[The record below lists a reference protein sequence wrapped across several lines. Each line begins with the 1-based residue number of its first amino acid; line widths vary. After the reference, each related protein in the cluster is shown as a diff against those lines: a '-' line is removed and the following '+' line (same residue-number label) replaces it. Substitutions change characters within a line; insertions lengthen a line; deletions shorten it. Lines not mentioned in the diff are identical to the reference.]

1 MLLEKRVS
9 GACGKRMQKYIGL
22 SRHLAMSPLY
32 SPCVRVSCSCSLPPA
47 LLIQAQRPLS
57 QVWQAREWNC
67 EVIQLSENADK
78 NMFGRRKIGC
88 GQQSQYVESAIWYAW
103 FVELSPW
110 KSRQLASA
118 SWSPYCFG
126 IGMGWNRQSHET
138 SRLTTPAPLPHP
150 PSFFTSSFA
159 VARSR
164 LETSSPYRRRQHH
177 QEHQHQQH
185 QHRQT

>member
-1 MLLEKRVS
+1 LEGCSFDFDEQAVPNLSQTKCRSGNIATSEMLLEKRVS

-88 GQQSQYVESAIWYAW
+88 GQQSQYVESAIWYA
-103 FVELSPW
+103 
-110 KSRQLASA
+110 
-118 SWSPYCFG
+118 
-126 IGMGWNRQSHET
+126 
-138 SRLTTPAPLPHP
+138 
-150 PSFFTSSFA
+150 
-159 VARSR
+159 
-164 LETSSPYRRRQHH
+164 
-177 QEHQHQQH
+177 
-185 QHRQT
+185 